1 MSPADPFCIEIAPPE
16 GNIILMFENRII
28 QKIIETWSIDQAHPL
43 RERIRSPLPP
53 FEQIKRVIE
62 TAYLASLE
70 REEGRPVRFA
80 LVVVDPAV
88 GDKIS
93 TMRRPPDYLLHL
105 ETPLPLSQ
113 PPVRFLHIRI
123 HDLCP
128 TVITSCRCEGIST
141 SRFPLQDRGSRSPL
155 TSVRGGIDPLCIQ
168 IHFRPARLFF
178 ISALFRHLPALKS
191 LLSLLDACEEVPFGG
206 R

>member
-1 MSPADPFCIEIAPPE
+1 MHINASCFPFIEIALID
-16 GNIILMFENRII
+16 GTIILMFENRII

-80 LVVVDPAV
+80 LVVADPAV

-93 TMRRPPDYLLHL
+93 TMKRPPDYLLHL
-105 ETPLPLSQ
+105 DMPLPLSVDSIVKLA
-113 PPVRFLHIRI
+113 PALDP
-123 HDLCP
+123 
-128 TVITSCRCEGIST
+128 GISAMAVGPT
-141 SRFPLQDRGSRSPL
+141 KNRD
-155 TSVRGGIDPLCIQ
+155 D
-168 IHFRPARLFF
+168 IH
-178 ISALFRHLPALKS
+178 
-191 LLSLLDACEEVPFGG
+191 
-206 R
+206 